1 MKKKFMAM
9 CMAAV
14 MTVSLTACGSGG
26 SAGSGS
32 SGDDGKAKIGLS
44 MPTQS
49 LERWNRDGAY
59 LEEQFQ
65 NAGYDTILTYSDNDS
80 GKQVN
85 DIQNM
90 LADGADLL
98 VIAAID
104 GEALNTALDE
114 AAEAGVPVI
123 AYDRLIKNDAV
134 SYYVSFD
141 NYTVGTLQGQ
151 FVIDQLDLDNTD
163 KTYNMEFT
171 AGDPADNNAGYFF
184 NGAFDTLKPYI
195 DSGKLNVVSGQ
206 KDFNTVATEQ
216 WNTDIALERAQNIL
230 GSYYADGTQLDV
242 WLCSNDSTALGVAQA
257 IESDYKGNN
266 DIIITGQDGDEAN
279 LKNIVDGKQTITV
292 YKNVSNECIA
302 TLDLV
307 NGILDKA
314 TIDQDFIDKA
324 GWEFDCVFDNTSYQ
338 TSEGNNCDS
347 LLLVPSV
354 ITKDNLQ
361 ELVDTGL
368 YTMDDDGYLSVAK

>member
-216 WNTDIALERAQNIL
+216 WNTDTALERAQNIL

-242 WLCSNDSTALGVAQA
+242 WLCSNDSTALGVAQG
-257 IESDYKGNN
+257 IETDYKGSN

-279 LKNIVDGKQTITV
+279 LKNIVDGKQTMTV

-368 YTMDDDGYLSVAK
+368 YTMGDDGYLSVAK